1 MMALKRLH
9 AEVGEEPYGIFARV
23 EASEYRSDTVA
34 AGYQIT
40 ERLRE
45 RGRSCCLEVET
56 DVIVRI
62 PLGDAPEKAFDEAA
76 DDMLEAASW

>member
-1 MMALKRLH
+1 MALKRLR
-9 AEVGEEPYGIFARV
+9 AEVSEEAYGIFARV
-23 EASEYRSDTVA
+23 EAAEYRSDTVA
-34 AGYQIT
+34 TGYQIT

-45 RGRSCCLEVET
+45 RGRRCCLEVED

-62 PLGDAPEKAFDEAA
+62 PLGDAPDSEFDMAA